1 MSWGRNYTMLKKY
14 MSKFYLKH
22 LMLFLIFILLFISPI
37 FSYNPPQ
44 ITQRFVLT
52 EKKLSLM
59 KDYSNKFT
67 GIDSFYLYQPKIIVI
82 HYTATSTFE
91 QAFNMFKQDEVDKE
105 REKLA
110 KYSACN
116 VGAHFLIDSDGSIV
130 QLYPTTIMT
139 RHTIGFNHTAI
150 GIENVGLTEESL
162 TKAQLIANIELIK
175 FLLYR
180 HQSIQYLIGHHEY
193 MNIKLPHYQLY
204 KNKVSDYT
212 PTIKIDPGFKFMA
225 RLREL
230 LKEDGIRLKE

>member
-1 MSWGRNYTMLKKY
+1 MSWGRNYNMVKKY
-14 MSKFYLKH
+14 MSKLYLKN
-22 LMLFLIFILLFISPI
+22 LLFFWFFVLIFISPI
-37 FSYNPPQ
+37 FPYTPPQ
-44 ITQRFVLT
+44 IIQKFVLT

-59 KDYSNKFT
+59 KVYSKKFT
-67 GIDSFYLYQPKIIVI
+67 GIDSFYLHQPKIIVI
-82 HYTATSTFE
+82 HYTATGTFE
-91 QAFNMFKQDEVDKE
+91 QAFKMFNEDEVDKD

-116 VGAHFLIDSDGSIV
+116 VGAHFLVDAEGGIF

-150 GIENVGLTEESL
+150 GIENVALTEESL
-162 TKAQLIANIELIK
+162 TKAQLLANVELIK

-193 MNIKLPHYQLY
+193 MHIKLPHYQFY
-204 KNKVSDYT
+204 KNEVSDYT

-230 LKEDGIRLKE
+230 LKADGIILKE